1 MSHLTTYSNNSLV
14 NCNKTLLE
22 TSLKELGIELD
33 YSNRVIKNQW
43 ITETVDAAI
52 VYQGKRIAVGLN
64 FKTNAEG
71 QEEVEVAGDFY
82 GTGLNQTE
90 LTNKIAQ
97 TYQKNNVIEKCKSQR
112 WFVNEKDIVTKENGD
127 IVIQAYRY
135 A

>member
-112 WFVNEKDIVTKENGD
+112 WFINEKDIVTKENGD

>member
-82 GTGLNQTE
+82 GTGLNQTT